1 MGGGGDYLETGSSS
15 APIADAYADVLPPNF
30 RVGSYIIQSVLGCG
44 GFGIT
49 YLARHEHLNK
59 LFAIKE
65 HFPRQFAHRDG
76 QTVRPTMRSEKTYEW
91 GLDRFLQEA
100 RKLALFRHPAIVG
113 VNNIFEAHGTAYMVL
128 DYEQG
133 EDLAAWFK
141 SLGRQPTQAEL
152 DRLIIPLL
160 DAVELMHGHDMLHR
174 DIAPDNIMVRPD
186 GTPVLIDFGSA
197 REDIRAQSQMM
208 SAIVKYRYSP
218 PEQYSRESIY
228 QGPWSDIYALGA
240 TLYQGVTGAPPIE
253 AAERK
258 IEDHQIP
265 AVKAAKGEYRA
276 SFLRAIDWAL
286 DLEFKKRPQTI
297 ASWRLALLEGGPQGI
312 PNSGGSAAPPKPAQK
327 RQQTG
332 GKRYL
337 AVLLSGVAVLAGGI
351 LLASL
356 NGMELQSFGS
366 RTPGSLGGTFGDSGQ
381 VASERKHQEE
391 TERLRAETQEANK
404 RTEEIRKEAERSRRD
419 ADDARGRELARQQEA
434 DRLRAENDDA
444 RKREAGARQREE
456 DARKREFE
464 RQAELE
470 RIKAAAE
477 ARPPAAVEPPRPNQT
492 GPRLVFEQCAIVL
505 EAVLTCE
512 KLRNCSINSVRDHF
526 TDTERRYFTSIEGE
540 TFTVDN
546 FYDQCRQTCDDG
558 KYKLHPVRAK
568 LCGY

>member
-15 APIADAYADVLPPNF
+15 APIADAYADVLPANF

-141 SLGRQPTQAEL
+141 SLGRPPTQAEL

-160 DAVELMHGHDMLHR
+160 DAVDLMHGHDMLHR

-186 GTPVLIDFGSA
+186 GSPVLIDFGSA

-228 QGPWSDIYALGA
+228 QGPWSDVYALGA
-240 TLYQGVTGAPPIE
+240 TLYQAVTGAPPIE

-297 ASWRLALLEGGPQGI
+297 VSWRLALLQDGPQGI
-312 PNSGGSAAPPKPAQK
+312 PNSGRYDAPPKPAQK
-327 RQQTG
+327 QQRTG

-337 AVLLSGVAVLAGGI
+337 PVLLSGVAVLAGGI

-356 NGMELQSFGS
+356 NGMELPGFGS
-366 RTPGSLGGTFGDSGQ
+366 KTPGSQGGTVSDSGQ
-381 VASERKHQEE
+381 VATERKHQEE

-404 RTEEIRKEAERSRRD
+404 KSEVLRQEAERSRRD
-419 ADDARGRELARQQEA
+419 ADEARS
-434 DRLRAENDDA
+434 
-444 RKREAGARQREE
+444 REAAVRQREE
-456 DARKREFE
+456 DARNREFE

-470 RIKAAAE
+470 RNRAKAE
-477 ARPPAAVEPPRPNQT
+477 AEAKSRSETSVAPPQQNQT
-492 GPRLVFEQCAIVL
+492 GARLVFEQCAIVL

-512 KLRNCSINSVRDHF
+512 KLRNCSLNSVRDNF
-526 TDTERRYFTSIEGE
+526 TDSERRYFSSIEGE
-540 TFTVDN
+540 TFTVDS